1 MDSGDSSKKSGSDGD
16 LQRSLVLL
24 MLVSF
29 VIVSSVCVA
38 PDARL
43 DIIS

>member
-29 VIVSSVCVA
+29 VIVSSGCVA
-38 PDARL
+38 ADARL
-43 DIIS
+43 EINS